1 MISMSLNVA
10 PMCISISNNCCYYVG
25 QQTKQSESIKKRNE
39 RRAPW
44 PGQSQRAT
52 AVTFP
57 VDCFLRILRRLL
69 LLRGIRSW
77 VEKIWKMAYLSIY
90 KRLKTQK
97 LALEAIASRRQKQSR
112 SLILAETICYYLKI
126 AYRRNNKWVAF
137 LYGSWDSYLFSDTRL
152 SGEFSAGQANQEV
165 VKRLMYLCTTLVCH
179 TVMSQIFRKDVNYCK
194 CHS

>member
-25 QQTKQSESIKKRNE
+25 QQTKQSESIKKRNK

-57 VDCFLRILRRLL
+57 VDCLLRILRRLL

-90 KRLKTQK
+90 KRLKTCLGSNCQQ
-97 LALEAIASRRQKQSR
+97 EVETESR
-112 SLILAETICYYLKI
+112 SLISPETICYYYLKV

-137 LYGSWDSYLFSDTRL
+137 LYGSWDSYLFSDTLL
-152 SGEFSAGQANQEV
+152 SGKFSAGQANQEV
-165 VKRLMYLCTTLVCH
+165 VK
-179 TVMSQIFRKDVNYCK
+179 I
-194 CHS
+194 